1 MTAPRIHFEVHGE
14 GNRDIVIC
22 NGLSQTCA
30 NWRGIARRFQQYRW
44 ILFDARGTGR
54 SPLGPKPY
62 HIDDHVA
69 DLRSVLDQTGTQQPM
84 LMGFSHGGRI
94 ALRAAAEMGERFSG
108 LILVSTGGKQTV
120 LRQAYV
126 RSWYES
132 LKRGGISAMAWTS
145 MPTIVG
151 RKILERFQDW
161 ELIIKGTVSRNS
173 EEGLAA
179 LFEGMLR
186 YPPSEDDATRINL
199 PALVLRGD
207 EDPLVRIQDHRDL
220 CGWLGDVVEASVPET
235 GHTLPLEEPEQFL
248 DLIDRFHATLP
259 SP

>member
-1 MTAPRIHFEVHGE
+1 MTPSTIHYEVHGD
-14 GNRDIVIC
+14 GDRDIVIC

-30 NWRGIARRFQQYRW
+30 NWRGIARRFTQYRW

-54 SPLGPKPY
+54 SPMGPTPY

-69 DLRSVLDQTGTQQPM
+69 DLATVLDRSGTEDPI

-94 ALRAAAEMGERFSG
+94 SLRAAAEIGHRFSG
-108 LILVSTGGKQTV
+108 LVLVSTGGRQTV
-120 LRQAYV
+120 MRRAYV

-161 ELIIKGTVSRNS
+161 ELIVKGTVSRNS
-173 EEGLAA
+173 EEGLKA

-186 YPPSEDDATRINL
+186 YPPSEEDATRISL

-207 EDPLVRIQDHRDL
+207 EDPLVRLADHRDL
-220 CGWLGDVVEASVPET
+220 CSWLSEPSEASVPET
-235 GHTLPLEEPEQFL
+235 GHTLPLEEPEQFVA
-248 DLIDRFHATLP
+248 LIDRFAATLA
-259 SP
+259 

>member
-1 MTAPRIHFEVHGE
+1 MTAPTIHYEVHGE
-14 GNRDIVIC
+14 GDRDILIC

-30 NWRGIARRFQQYRW
+30 NWRGIARRFTAYRW

-54 SPLGPKPY
+54 SPMGPKPY

-69 DLRSVLDQTGTQQPM
+69 DLTTVLDRSGADQPV

-94 ALRAAAEMGERFSG
+94 ALRAAAEIGDRFSG
-108 LILVSTGGKQTV
+108 LVLVSTGAKQTV
-120 LRQAYV
+120 LRRAYV

-151 RKILERFQDW
+151 RKILERFEDW
-161 ELIIKGTVSRNS
+161 ELIVKGTVSRNS
-173 EEGLAA
+173 EEGLKA

-186 YPPSEDDATRINL
+186 YPPSEEDAVRIDL

-207 EDPLVRIQDHRDL
+207 EDPLVRRSDHHDL
-220 CGWLGDVVEASVPET
+220 VSWLPGSSEASVPET
-235 GHTLPLEEPEQFL
+235 GHTLPLEEPEQFVE
-248 DLIDRFHATLP
+248 LIDRFVATLA
-259 SP
+259 